1 VSIIELI
8 TTFISETLDRL
19 SPFVLVPSTPESSI
33 TPFPPLYAR
42 WIFACLVLLDD
53 NLDSQDMSSI
63 RDLARCAMKVAAWRW
78 IQAVTD
84 REVDASEKASWEY
97 KGDGERDK
105 GENGLEE
112 TLGRCW
118 VVVHAVVTGWGQRDL
133 LEDLDNMF
141 R

>member
-1 VSIIELI
+1 
-8 TTFISETLDRL
+8 
-19 SPFVLVPSTPESSI
+19 
-33 TPFPPLYAR
+33 
-42 WIFACLVLLDD
+42 
-53 NLDSQDMSSI
+53 
-63 RDLARCAMKVAAWRW
+63 MKVAAWRW

-97 KGDGERDK
+97 RGEEERDK

-118 VVVHAVVTGWGQRDL
+118 VVVHAVVAGWGQRDL

>member
-19 SPFVLVPSTPESSI
+19 SPFVLVPSTPEYSI

-97 KGDGERDK
+97 RGEGERDK

-118 VVVHAVVTGWGQRDL
+118 VVVHAVVSGWGQRDL